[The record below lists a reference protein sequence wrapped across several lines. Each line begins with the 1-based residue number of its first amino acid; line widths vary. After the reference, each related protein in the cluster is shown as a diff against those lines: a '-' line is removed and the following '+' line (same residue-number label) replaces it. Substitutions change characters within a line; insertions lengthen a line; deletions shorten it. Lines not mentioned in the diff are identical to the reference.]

1 MVRESLTITLRLQ
14 RGRAGVKTRS
24 EWGGGGGPGHAQH
37 HPGGLLNAEA
47 GKFAGLI
54 SCRGGGGPML
64 LSLQVKAF
72 LIIPDYGASP
82 FPDQV
87 PLDSSF

>member
-1 MVRESLTITLRLQ
+1 MPR
-14 RGRAGVKTRS
+14 
-24 EWGGGGGPGHAQH
+24 GGGPV
-37 HPGGLLNAEA
+37 
-47 GKFAGLI
+47 
-54 SCRGGGGPML
+54 L